1 MMSWSPTVA
10 SHPHSNRSSLI
21 HFCSFQAN
29 QRVFSSADA
38 FVVVIVIDFQ
48 VDVDVHLG
56 DGLGVEVEVDSV
68 TT

>member
-1 MMSWSPTVA
+1 MLNWSPTDA
-10 SHPHSNRSSLI
+10 SNPHSNRSSLI

-29 QRVFSSADA
+29 RSG
-38 FVVVIVIDFQ
+38 FVVVIGVKVK
-48 VDVDVHLG
+48 VDVDVDLG